1 MKPKLKRSKDLAR
14 YRSKLKRDE
23 EIESGAY
30 HKPGH
35 QVHKDKKDY
44 SRKNKD
50 WEREVGEE

>member
-1 MKPKLKRSKDLAR
+1 MKPKHSKDLAR
-14 YRSKLKRDE
+14 YRKKLKRDE